1 MVEEIPSRAVATAQE
16 TSLEE
21 EQNRE
26 REQEREF
33 RAAPKLNKSPLH
45 GLWALTNR
53 DLVKWYK
60 NPIQLIISLI
70 QPVVWLG
77 LFGKALN
84 FGSFISSGISSSNI
98 CVGLSATACSAAKS
112 AAETAAYK
120 QFFGVSSYFS
130 FLSAGMLAFIILFTA
145 AFAGMSVV
153 WDRRFGF
160 MNKAMSTPVGRGAI
174 VIGKILQSVIRS
186 LIQAAIVLVI
196 AIVLG
201 MDTSNMN
208 ALTIAGAFTIL
219 FLMAF
224 GLSSLFVML
233 ALRSSDWQTQMAII
247 NLLNLPLLFASNAML
262 PTSIMPSWLQTI
274 VKFNPVSYANDATRQ
289 LLLGSTLKLAPLWVD
304 FSVLTGFAAVLAIL
318 GIVMSWKLLSK

>member
-1 MVEEIPSRAVATAQE
+1 MVEEIPTTRAVTTAQE
-16 TSLEE
+16 AAVIEE
-21 EQNRE
+21 E
-26 REQEREF
+26 REQEKAF

-60 NPIQLIISLI
+60 NPIQLFISLI
-70 QPVVWLG
+70 QPIVWLG

-84 FGSFISSGISSSNI
+84 FGSFISSQPGITPAE
-98 CVGLSATACSAAKS
+98 VAAINLK
-112 AAETAAYK
+112 T
-120 QFFGVSSYFS
+120 FGVSSYFS

-160 MNKAMSTPVGRGAI
+160 MNKALSTPVGRGAI
-174 VIGKILQSVIRS
+174 VTGKVLQSVIRS
-186 LIQAAIVLVI
+186 LIQAAIVLGI
-196 AIVLG
+196 AVVLG
-201 MDTSNMN
+201 MDTSHLTMV
-208 ALTIAGAFTIL
+208 TIAGSFAIL
-219 FLMAF
+219 FLMSF

-262 PTSIMPSWLQTI
+262 PIAIMPSWLQTV

-289 LLLGSTLKLAPLWVD
+289 LLLGSTATLGVSLWVD
-304 FSVLTGFAAVLAIL
+304 FAVLVAFAGLLATL
-318 GIVMSWKLLSK
+318 GIVMSWKLLTK

>member
-1 MVEEIPSRAVATAQE
+1 MTEDLTRSTVTAQE
-16 TSLEE
+16 QVVEE
-21 EQNRE
+21 KEQARE
-26 REQEREF
+26 RAF
-33 RAAPKLNKSPLH
+33 RAAPKVNKSPLH

-77 LFGKALN
+77 LFGKAFNITGLFSSQPGVTQAEIN
-84 FGSFISSGISSSNI
+84 AVNLGTFG
-98 CVGLSATACSAAKS
+98 TAN
-112 AAETAAYK
+112 
-120 QFFGVSSYFS
+120 YFS
-130 FLSAGMLAFIILFTA
+130 YLGAGMLAFIILFTA

-174 VIGKILQSVIRS
+174 VTGKVLQSVVRS

-196 AIVLG
+196 AVALG
-201 MDTSNMN
+201 MDTASFSV
-208 ALTIAGAFTIL
+208 LTVAGSFVIL

-233 ALRSSDWQTQMAII
+233 ALRSSDWQTQMAVI

-262 PTSIMPSWLQTI
+262 PVKIMPGWLQSVI
-274 VKFNPVSYANDATRQ
+274 KYNPVSYAVDGVRQ
-289 LLLGSTLKLAPLWVD
+289 MLLGAGSGASAAAGYSALAPLWAD
-304 FSVLTGFAAVLAIL
+304 FTVLVGFAALLSIL
-318 GIVMSWKLLSK
+318 GILMSWKLLSK

>member
-1 MVEEIPSRAVATAQE
+1 MSKKMVEEIPTRAVTTAQE
-16 TSLEE
+16 TAIEEE
-21 EQNRE
+21 EQRE
-26 REQEREF
+26 RNF
-33 RAAPKLNKSPLH
+33 RAAPRLNKSPLH

-60 NPIQLIISLI
+60 NPIQLFISLI

-84 FGSFISSGISSSNI
+84 FDSFITSQPGITQAQINAAN
-98 CVGLSATACSAAKS
+98 LAT
-112 AAETAAYK
+112 
-120 QFFGVSSYFS
+120 FGVSNYFS

-145 AFAGMSVV
+145 AFSGMSVV

-160 MNKAMSTPVGRGAI
+160 MNKALSTPVGRGAI
-174 VIGKILQSVIRS
+174 VLGKIMQSVIRS
-186 LIQAAIVLVI
+186 LIQAGIVLGI
-196 AIVLG
+196 AVVLG
-201 MDTSNMN
+201 MDTSHMTPV
-208 ALTIAGAFTIL
+208 TIAGAFTIL
-219 FLMAF
+219 FLMSF

-262 PTSIMPSWLQTI
+262 PVKIMPTWLQNV

-289 LLLGSTLKLAPLWVD
+289 LLLGSTQTLGVALWVD
-304 FSVLTGFAAVLAIL
+304 FAVLVGFAVALAAL
-318 GIVMSWKLLSK
+318 GIVLSWKLLTK